1 MLLCQPA
8 IHVRQPLP
16 LQSGSAA
23 VTNTH
28 TDSCARHMPTDD
40 DSTPRSSG
48 RVAARRVS
56 SESTDGDADGLQ
68 WGAVRGRRGG
78 ANPAASARTGQTPAA
93 AGALPWGNGMGAPTT
108 LWRLA
113 PLLRY
118 CSFSIRAFCR
128 ANCPANTEAANRSWL
143 CTPVKQGHVGVAQ
156 CASQNHAD
164 CSLMQ

>member
-8 IHVRQPLP
+8 IHVRQASP
-16 LQSGSAA
+16 LQSGSA
-23 VTNTH
+23 VVPNTH
-28 TDSCARHMPTDD
+28 TDSCARHMSTDD

-78 ANPAASARTGQTPAA
+78 ANPAASARIGQTPPA
-93 AGALPWGNGMGAPTT
+93 AGALPWGNGMGAPTP

-113 PLLRY
+113 LLLRY
-118 CSFSIRAFCR
+118 CSFSSECFVERTALPTLKLLTGPGCVHLSSR
-128 ANCPANTEAANRSWL
+128 RVWESLNAHHRSMQ
-143 CTPVKQGHVGVAQ
+143 TVA
-156 CASQNHAD
+156 
-164 CSLMQ
+164 